1 MRLCAPILLPIA
13 ALFYA
18 LLCNAIFADEAYQT
32 DSHHALLGFP
42 QAHTTFFHRPSAASK
57 ASLLYTLSEK
67 LVLGAVNPKDG
78 AVIWRQ
84 RLADSAQNHTTS
96 GLLKAGEGRDTLISA
111 VNGKVQAWDATDGRL
126 VWEWDGGDETKV
138 VDVTPSAEGGEYIL
152 ILSEEKG
159 SSFVVRNLA
168 ADTGEV
174 FWESGDWRYVEEQR
188 MDSIGMSE
196 ANWLQWRYTV
206 CRRIITRSYIHRFI
220 AFGAPQG
227 SQNQSHRADPF
238 QWEANRSINIV
249 EFR

>member
-13 ALFYA
+13 AVLYA
-18 LLCNAIFADEAYQT
+18 SLCHAIFADEAYQT
-32 DSHHALLGFP
+32 DSHHALLGLP

-67 LVLGAVNPKDG
+67 LVLGAINPKDG

-96 GLLKAGEGRDTLISA
+96 GLLKAGEGGDTLISA

-138 VDVTPSAEGGEYIL
+138 VDATPSAEDGKYVL
-152 ILSEEKG
+152 VLSEGEG

-168 ADTGEV
+168 ADTGEIS
-174 FWESGDWRYVEEQR
+174 WESADWRYATSQR
-188 MDSIGMSE
+188 
-196 ANWLQWRYTV
+196 
-206 CRRIITRSYIHRFI
+206 I
-220 AFGAPQG
+220 AFLM
-227 SQNQSHRADPF
+227 
-238 QWEANRSINIV
+238 
-249 EFR
+249 